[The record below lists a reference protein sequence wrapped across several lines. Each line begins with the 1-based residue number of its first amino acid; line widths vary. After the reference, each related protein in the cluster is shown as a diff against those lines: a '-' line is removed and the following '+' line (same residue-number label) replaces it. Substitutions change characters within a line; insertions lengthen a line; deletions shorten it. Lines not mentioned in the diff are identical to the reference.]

1 MRNISFFN
9 KDKLILIIRIIF
21 HIANLLLIIFYLFPG
36 SILGCFFY
44 DNCGIQPQL
53 TSDLNVFS
61 YLFSSN
67 HVYVFLLV
75 SMLGFFSYLK
85 KNYFIKV
92 LVYLI
97 FLSIILELMHLI
109 IPERGFEIADLI
121 GNILGVIVALI
132 ISLVF
137 NSWRKI

>member
-9 KDKLILIIRIIF
+9 KDKLILTIRIMF
-21 HIANLLLIIFYLFPG
+21 HIANLSLIIFYLFPG
-36 SILGCFFY
+36 SILGCFLY

-53 TSDLNVFS
+53 TSDFNIFS

-67 HVYVFLLV
+67 HVYVFLVV
-75 SMLGFFSYLK
+75 SMLGFFSYFK

-109 IPERGFEIADLI
+109 IPERGFEVSDLI
-121 GNILGVIVALI
+121 GNILGVIVASI
-132 ISLVF
+132 IMLVF

>member
-1 MRNISFFN
+1 MKF
-9 KDKLILIIRIIF
+9 IF
-21 HIANLLLIIFYLFPG
+21 HISNILLIVFYLFPG